1 MKFVKIG
8 LLAMLVLVATL
19 IYLCGGVAFGGLV
32 CHCVQWA
39 SDNQFMAG
47 FFGGLGAVI
56 YYLAIPNI
64 VQFGIEQFD

>member
-1 MKFVKIG
+1 MKIVKIG
-8 LLAMLVLVATL
+8 LLSMLVLVATL
-19 IYLCGGVAFGGLV
+19 IYLCGVAFGGLV
-32 CHCVQWA
+32 CHCVQWI